1 MRNFSRALILVFL
14 ASVVTFGAA
23 AMAVGA
29 KVMSDGLIYVSI
41 HERGP
46 EGVNLTLPIPA
57 TLVNAT
63 LDEVPGWMD
72 PVERE
77 RIRLRLDRFGPG
89 LLAVLEGLENVPD
102 AVLVSVESDRE
113 QVRIE
118 KRGGSLHI
126 EVHEPDSD
134 VTVSIP
140 AESMTRAL
148 RAFI

>member
-1 MRNFSRALILVFL
+1 MRNFTRALVLVFL
-14 ASVVTFGAA
+14 ASIVTFGAA
-23 AMAVGA
+23 AVAVGT
-29 KVMSDGLIYVSI
+29 KVMSDGLIYVSV

-57 TLVNAT
+57 TLVNFT
-63 LDEVPGWMD
+63 LDQAPDLMD
-72 PVERE
+72 PFERE
-77 RIRLRLDRFGPG
+77 RIRIRLERFGPG
-89 LLAVLEGLENVPD
+89 LLAVMEDLENVPD
-102 AVLVSVESDRE
+102 AVLVSVDSDRE

-118 KRGGSLHI
+118 KRGGSFHI

-134 VTVSIP
+134 VVVSIP